1 MKVLLNAGLPVFV
14 LFGKELSPFRGRH
27 HSALVDCMRS
37 KVKKMTSKVKK
48 MTAKAMI
55 YGVLLLFVKLNIQ
68 Q

>member
-37 KVKKMTSKVKK
+37 KVKKMT
-48 MTAKAMI
+48 AKAMI